1 MTSTDCESQA
11 LILVYL
17 CDRKGLPSLDAQRE
31 ACRAAGASDTEL
43 ADAYMDTGKP
53 KRGEPAQ
60 PQRDYMAKDARP
72 GDVVMVAR
80 LAVLATTK
88 KDALRFVSAISA
100 HGVPLCDASSGRR
113 YSVRPEAAQDVADAL
128 SLAADIEADEVRA
141 RMEKARRG
149 KAGKTGGRPSPS
161 PERMKAAKP
170 IWFDHT
176 LSTEEVEARTGIGQW
191 VLRRAFGPRGTP
203 AFGLALKKMRSK
215 S

>member
-1 MTSTDCESQA
+1 

-31 ACRAAGASDTEL
+31 ACRAAGASEAEL

-60 PQRDYMAKDARP
+60 PQRDYMPGSARK

-88 KDALRFVSAISA
+88 EDALRFVSAISA
-100 HGVPLCDASSGRR
+100 QGVPLHDASTGRR

-128 SLAADIEADEVRA
+128 SLAADIEADEAKA

-149 KAGKTGGRPSPS
+149 KKGKTGGRPSPS
-161 PERMKAAKP
+161 PERMEAAKP
-170 IWFDHT
+170 LWFNHA

-203 AFGLALKKMRSK
+203 AFGKALQKMRNK
-215 S
+215 T